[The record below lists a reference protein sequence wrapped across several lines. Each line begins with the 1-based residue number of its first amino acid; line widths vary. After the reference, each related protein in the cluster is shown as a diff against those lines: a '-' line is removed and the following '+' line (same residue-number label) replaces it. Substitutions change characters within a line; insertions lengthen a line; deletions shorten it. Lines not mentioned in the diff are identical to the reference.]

1 VCLVLLSLVFVPVL
15 GVESYGAKRWL
26 NLGFFTIQPSEYAKF
41 GMVILLAKVASDKGA
56 NSMSKILLLLLIG
69 GIVAV
74 LLLLEPNMSITIC
87 VVLVTVIMIFVG
99 GAKLKHLFALG
110 VPIVVAGVA
119 LIFAEP
125 YRVRRI
131 FAFLDPWAS
140 PLDEGYQLI
149 QSYYALGSGG
159 LFGVGVGNSRQ
170 KYLFLPFAESDFI
183 LSVIGEEVGLVGILA
198 LIAIFLFVVVKGWIV
213 AMRAK
218 DRFSCYMVAGIS
230 AVIAVQTA
238 LNVAVVSGAVPPT
251 GLPLPFVSA
260 GGSSLVAYLVALGLV
275 MNVSRQSRQGLLLS
289 LNGGVNE
296 RRVF

>member
-1 VCLVLLSLVFVPVL
+1 
-15 GVESYGAKRWL
+15 
-26 NLGFFTIQPSEYAKF
+26 
-41 GMVILLAKVASDKGA
+41 
-56 NSMSKILLLLLIG
+56 
-69 GIVAV
+69 
-74 LLLLEPNMSITIC
+74 
-87 VVLVTVIMIFVG
+87 
-99 GAKLKHLFALG
+99 
-110 VPIVVAGVA
+110 
-119 LIFAEP
+119 
-125 YRVRRI
+125 
-131 FAFLDPWAS
+131 
-140 PLDEGYQLI
+140 
-149 QSYYALGSGG
+149 

-170 KYLFLPFAESDFI
+170 KYLFLPFAESDFV